1 MTWLG
6 HKIFFTFSRA
16 QFFKNLHQKWT
27 SKTAI
32 RHLYISHD
40 APHLP
45 PPPPKFCIT
54 FVFHFSCVLQPSQ
67 EKLNT
72 MLMQNVYWGLGGG
85 GANKMHYGKCG
96 NGEVQKY
103 NSFPCS
109 VLLSTIEMT
118 SNCSK
123 LCRETIRLIC
133 KHFDLN
139 SMVKSMENCCRM
151 VNWPHGEQLN
161 KFQTAF

>member
-1 MTWLG
+1 MDV
-6 HKIFFTFSRA
+6 
-16 QFFKNLHQKWT
+16 KNCHSPLLHFPWCT
-27 SKTAI
+27 SFA
-32 RHLYISHD
+32 
-40 APHLP
+40 P

-85 GANKMHYGKCG
+85 GGANKVHYGKCG

-151 VNWPHGEQLN
+151 VNP
-161 KFQTAF
+161 FQVSKSRLLALQV

>member
-1 MTWLG
+1 MDV
-6 HKIFFTFSRA
+6 
-16 QFFKNLHQKWT
+16 KNCHSPLLHFPWCT
-27 SKTAI
+27 SF
-32 RHLYISHD
+32 
-40 APHLP
+40 APPP

-72 MLMQNVYWGLGGG
+72 MLMQNVYWGLGGQIRCIMG
-85 GANKMHYGKCG
+85 NVEVAKCKK
-96 NGEVQKY
+96 QLY

-123 LCRETIRLIC
+123 LCSETIRLIC
-133 KHFDLN
+133 KHFDVN